1 MRDRVEREGLLER
14 CENSP
19 PSVIISDLFTA
30 GQVLPSPIDRLN
42 KDQDR
47 ETPPVN
53 NTESRRKDKDEQQ
66 KNQDERKQSEK
77 RLNVIE
83 RHTIYAKSNWN
94 EIALCF
100 TDSSV
105 A

>member
-1 MRDRVEREGLLER
+1 M
-14 CENSP
+14 
-19 PSVIISDLFTA
+19 
-30 GQVLPSPIDRLN
+30 
-42 KDQDR
+42 
-47 ETPPVN
+47 N

-94 EIALCF
+94 EIALWF